1 MNRALEPENITMQRL
16 DLYRPIHKAIRLCLL
31 NTVTRV
37 GNMDE
42 TLDADVREAAE
53 AVRTLLAMLAAHI
66 VNEDVVHR
74 AVERRM
80 PGASA
85 ALAQAH
91 EEHASELRKLED
103 AVSRLESAAPHERQS
118 LAHALYLE
126 LSRFAGENLVHMNIE
141 ETQMNPLLWSLF
153 SEAELYEIYN
163 QILAAEPPE
172 QLAAGVRW
180 LVPALTHAER
190 VAVIQGARAGIPPA
204 VFEQLVAGTRALLSE
219 RDYERLRAAL
229 GMEQAAA

>member
-1 MNRALEPENITMQRL
+1 MQRL

-31 NTVTRV
+31 QTVTRV

-42 TLDADVREAAE
+42 TLDADVREAAD

-74 AVERRM
+74 AVERRC
-80 PGASA
+80 PGAAA
-85 ALAQAH
+85 ALTHAH
-91 EEHASELRKLED
+91 EEHAAELRHFED
-103 AVSRLESAAPHERQS
+103 AVRTLENAAAHERQP

-126 LSRFAGENLVHMNIE
+126 LARFAGENLAHMNAE

-153 SEAELYEIYN
+153 SESELYDIYN

-190 VAVIQGARAGIPPA
+190 VGVIEGARAGIPPA
-204 VFEQLVAGTRALLSE
+204 VFEQLVLGTRVLLSE
-219 RDYERLRAAL
+219 RDYVRLCASL
-229 GMEQAAA
+229 GMQEAA

>member
-1 MNRALEPENITMQRL
+1 MQRL
-16 DLYRPIHKAIRLCLL
+16 DLYRPIHKAIRLCLFD
-31 NTVTRV
+31 TVTRV

-42 TLDADVREAAE
+42 TLDADVREAAA
-53 AVRTLLAMLAAHI
+53 AVRALLAMLAAHI

-74 AVERRM
+74 AVERRR

-85 ALAQAH
+85 ALAHAH
-91 EEHASELRKLED
+91 DEHASELRKLES
-103 AVSRLESAAPHERQS
+103 AVCAVENAPASERQP

-126 LSRFAGENLVHMNIE
+126 LTRFAGENLVHMNVE

-153 SEAELYEIYN
+153 SEAELHEIHN

-190 VAVIQGARAGIPPA
+190 VTVIQGARAGIPPE
-204 VFEQLVAGTRALLSE
+204 VFDQLVLGTQALLSA
-219 RDYERLRAAL
+219 RDYERLCAAL
-229 GMEQAAA
+229 GMEQAA

>member
-1 MNRALEPENITMQRL
+1 MQRL

-31 NTVTRV
+31 DTVTRV

-42 TLDADVREAAE
+42 TLDAEVREAAD
-53 AVRTLLAMLAAHI
+53 AVRGLLAMLAAHI
-66 VNEDVVHR
+66 INEDVVHS
-74 AVERRM
+74 AVERRC

-85 ALAQAH
+85 ALAHAH
-91 EEHASELRKLED
+91 EEHAAELRHLED
-103 AVSRLESAAPHERQS
+103 GVRRLESAVAHERQP

-126 LSRFAGENLVHMNIE
+126 LARFAGENLAHMNLE

-153 SEAELYEIYN
+153 SESELYDIYN
-163 QILAAEPPE
+163 QVLAAEPPE

-190 VAVIQGARAGIPPA
+190 VAVIEGARGGIPPA

-219 RDYERLRAAL
+219 RDFVRLCASL
-229 GMEQAAA
+229 GMEQAA

>member
-1 MNRALEPENITMQRL
+1 
-16 DLYRPIHKAIRLCLL
+16 LYRPIHKAIRLCLL
-31 NTVTRV
+31 HTVTRV

-53 AVRTLLAMLAAHI
+53 AVRGLLAMLAAHI

-74 AVERRM
+74 AVERRR

-85 ALAQAH
+85 ALAHAH
-91 EEHASELRKLED
+91 EEHAAELRHFED
-103 AVSRLESAAPHERQS
+103 ALRRLESTPAHEREP
-118 LAHALYLE
+118 LAHALYLD
-126 LSRFAGENLVHMNIE
+126 LARFAGENLAHMNVE

-153 SEAELYEIYN
+153 SESELFDVYN

-180 LVPALTHAER
+180 LIPALSHAER
-190 VAVIQGARAGIPPA
+190 VAVIEGARAGIPVA
-204 VFEQLVAGTRALLSE
+204 VFEQLVEGTRALLSE
-219 RDYERLRAAL
+219 RDFLRLCASL
-229 GMEQAAA
+229 GMEQAA

>member
-1 MNRALEPENITMQRL
+1 MQRL

-31 NTVTRV
+31 DTVTRV
-37 GNMDE
+37 GNLDE
-42 TLDADVREAAE
+42 TLDVEVRETAN
-53 AVRTLLAMLAAHI
+53 AVRALLAMLAAHI

-74 AVERRM
+74 AVERRC
-80 PGASA
+80 PGSSA
-85 ALAQAH
+85 ALAHAH
-91 EEHASELRKLED
+91 EEHAAELGRLEE
-103 AVSRLESAAPHERQS
+103 AVCRLESTAAQDRQP

-126 LSRFAGENLVHMNIE
+126 LARFAGENLAHMHVE

-153 SEAELYEIYN
+153 DEAELFDIYN

-204 VFEQLVAGTRALLSE
+204 VFDQLVAGTRTLLSE
-219 RDYERLRAAL
+219 RDFERLCGAL
-229 GMEQAAA
+229 GLELAAA